1 MSYSLIEED
10 GVTRI
15 AGNLAL
21 SNGETIYA
29 EVPVQSGDAV
39 ADYEQILIDRTLLP
53 LKEYDDQ
60 GNEIDLGFTVTSV
73 TQPD

>member
-15 AGNLAL
+15 AANVAL
-21 SNGETIYA
+21 SNGETLYSEI
-29 EVPVQSGDAV
+29 PVQSDDAE

-53 LKEYDDQ
+53 FKEYDDQ
-60 GNEIDLGFTVTSV
+60 GNEIALGFTVTSV
-73 TQPD
+73 TAP